1 MARKANSSGKGKRTR
16 RAKADKADTVEM
28 RTAGE
33 LDLKQIAIDDADFD
47 MHLRAMKGAK
57 DRMATAKNLYDGCCK
72 AAKKVS
78 EELLTAV
85 KKAIKF
91 EAMDVDDIKRALEI
105 DGYVL
110 RKTGSPVQL
119 TIHDTLMGDV
129 NEAADV
135 QGYRDAKAG
144 RVAKSPYPESS
155 DLHELYMAGWQRGT
169 RENMGLPPEEDG
181 DETEDAVKG
190 NGLGH
195 NSAGAHEAVI

>member
-1 MARKANSSGKGKRTR
+1 MARKANGNGKARGKRTKR
-16 RAKADKADTVEM
+16 GAAKADKGDTAEM
-28 RTAGE
+28 RTGGE
-33 LDLKQIAIDDADFD
+33 LDLKQVAIDDADFD

-78 EELLTAV
+78 EDLLVAV

-91 EAMDVDDIKRALEI
+91 EGMDLDDIKRALEI

-119 TIHDTLMGDV
+119 TIHDSLMGDV
-129 NEAADV
+129 NQAADTC
-135 QGYRDAKAG
+135 GYRDARAG
-144 RVAKSPYPESS
+144 KVAKSPYPESS

-169 RENMGLPPEEDG
+169 RENMGLDPEDDG
-181 DETEDAVKG
+181 GAVKG

>member
-1 MARKANSSGKGKRTR
+1 MARKANGNGKARGKRTKR
-16 RAKADKADTVEM
+16 GGAKADKADTAEM
-28 RTAGE
+28 RKGGE
-33 LDLKQIAIDDADFD
+33 LDLKQVAIDDADFD

-78 EELLTAV
+78 EDLLVAV

-91 EAMDVDDIKRALEI
+91 EGMDLDDIKRALEI

-119 TIHDTLMGDV
+119 TIHDSLMGDV
-129 NEAADV
+129 NQAADTC
-135 QGYRDAKAG
+135 GYRDARAG
-144 RVAKSPYPESS
+144 KVAKSRYPESS

-169 RENMGLPPEEDG
+169 RENMGLDPEDDG
-181 DETEDAVKG
+181 DAVKG